1 MSSVEEQEAIKE
13 SIAHTPTA
21 FKKTFFIIILIISI
35 FQFFTV
41 QNNDNPFIPT
51 RSIFFIFSRFF
62 ENLPT
67 KSRYRL
73 SYFSFSRTFRQ
84 EFSTQKGSDLY
95 RIQCKLKGTLSPLLS
110 LCLLLIYLP
119 VRLLTGH
126 RTSAETT
133 VYITV
138 YQRIF
143 IAIHAQASASA
154 NAW

>member
-1 MSSVEEQEAIKE
+1 MAL
-13 SIAHTPTA
+13 
-21 FKKTFFIIILIISI
+21 KKTFFILIISI
-35 FQFFTV
+35 FLSFFTV
-41 QNNDNPFIPT
+41 QNNDNPFTPT
-51 RSIFFIFSRFF
+51 RSIFFIFSQFF
-62 ENLPT
+62 ENSPT

-73 SYFSFSRTFRQ
+73 FYFSFSRTFRQ
-84 EFSTQKGSDLY
+84 EFSTQKGPDLY
-95 RIQCKLKGTLSPLLS
+95 RIRYKLKGTLSPLLS

-119 VRLLTGH
+119 VRLLSGH

-154 NAW
+154 KAW